1 MGVQSKTV
9 LLVLMAFL
17 LAACATPK
25 RNDGAAPQEVGMGKA
40 MKVADGDHGEGIA
53 HPDGAGDTGQTQA
66 GSMTSARFQR
76 VADGIHDVELGLLW
90 AEQDN
95 GNDVSWSDARQYC
108 AARGPDWS
116 LPSAAAL
123 RSLFDP
129 SGEQPRTVTVNGK
142 NYTIL
147 VLTPLISLSSLF
159 FWSGEEV
166 DASEAL
172 YVDFVNGT
180 DAAGAAVRTFSRA
193 LCVRRS

>member
-9 LLVLMAFL
+9 LLILMAFL

-25 RNDGAAPQEVGMGKA
+25 RDSTATPAAVEMGK
-40 MKVADGDHGEGIA
+40 HGEGIA
-53 HPDGAGDTGQTQA
+53 HRDGAGDTGQTQP
-66 GSMTSARFQR
+66 GNKTSARFQR
-76 VADGIHDVELGLLW
+76 VAEGIHDAQLGLLW

-147 VLTPLISLSSLF
+147 VLTPMISLSSLF